1 MGIHVLLAILALCAI
16 SALILVTVQL
26 QRQAR
31 MNRRLTHVENELGVT
46 EEERVHVE
54 EHGAAMVDGGKNVR
68 AKLFATER
76 KIDAVN
82 RRVQRR
88 A

>member
-1 MGIHVLLAILALCAI
+1 MGTHVLLGIIAFCAL

-31 MNRRLTHVENELGVT
+31 MNRRLTHVENELGIT
-46 EEERVHVE
+46 DDERAQVE
-54 EHGAAMVDGGKNVR
+54 ENGAVAVEGGKNVR
-68 AKLFATER
+68 AKLFAVER
-76 KIDAVN
+76 KTDAVH
-82 RRVQRR
+82 RRVHRR